1 MICVCKTPNILSI
14 DWLEQSAKEQ
24 SALATDKFL
33 LLNDT
38 EAEKTYNFS
47 MKATLEN
54 GKKVRAT
61 SGGILGGWSV
71 FICRGVAGKNAPSI
85 NELHSLIEATGATL
99 LQSLLDVPTPQKT
112 IVITSDP
119 ITKDQRS
126 EEGVNNVMRRG
137 AKLLTTTWLF
147 HTIITQQ
154 LCFTGKEQST
164 PASSRGKQKTV
175 QFPPDAGVSRK
186 SSRNR

>member
-24 SALATDKFL
+24 IALETDKFL

-54 GKKVRAT
+54 GKNVRT
-61 SGGILGGWSV
+61 RSGGILGGWSV
-71 FICRGVAGKNAPSI
+71 YICRGVAGKNSPST
-85 NELHSLIEATGATL
+85 NEFALLIKATGATL
-99 LQSLLDVPTPQKT
+99 LESLLDVPTNKT

-126 EEGVNNVMRRG
+126 EEGVKDAMRGG

-154 LCFTGKEQST
+154 LCFEGKEQST
-164 PASSRGKQKTV
+164 PASGRRKQNSVK
-175 QFPPDAGVSRK
+175 FPPDAGVSRK
-186 SSRNR
+186 SNRNR